1 MVNPPNIH
9 IPYQILPYKHLF
21 SDQTDNIVLVT
32 V

>member
-21 SDQTDNIVLVT
+21 SEQTDYALLVIV
-32 V
+32 